1 MELWIRTQ
9 NREALVKTNIIKWEN
24 GCLRGF
30 TDEDG
35 WYQSLG
41 IYKKKRAL
49 EVLDEIQNRIIKLSA
64 LEITGLNEKNAS
76 IYVKIFNEEKINN
89 IKAVYEM
96 PSE

>member
-49 EVLDEIQNRIIKLSA
+49 EVLDEIQNK
-64 LEITGLNEKNAS
+64 ITK
-76 IYVKIFNEEKINN
+76 FNLKTDYGCTDN
-89 IKAVYEM
+89 IYEM
-96 PSE
+96 PKE